1 MTATITN
8 IFLKTGSKTP
18 MKEPQTALA
27 VAGKGLDGDVSYG
40 RTKRQVLFVER
51 ETLDVFGLQP
61 GQVRENITVAGL
73 QLAGTTPGTRLQVGD
88 TVMEVTMDCA
98 PCEFMNELKP
108 CLRVKIDGRRGTL
121 CKVISG
127 GEIKVGDGLK
137 LLEPEFLTAHH

>member
-1 MTATITN
+1 
-8 IFLKTGSKTP
+8 

-27 VAGKGLDGDVSYG
+27 VDGKGLDGDVSYG

-51 ETLDVFGLQP
+51 ETLDEFGLQP

-98 PCEFMNELKP
+98 PGEFMNELKP
-108 CLRVKIDGRRGTL
+108 GLREKIDCRRGTL

-137 LLEPEFLTAHH
+137 LLEPEILTTHH

>member
-1 MTATITN
+1 
-8 IFLKTGSKTP
+8 

>member
-1 MTATITN
+1 
-8 IFLKTGSKTP
+8 

-27 VAGKGLDGDVSYG
+27 VDGKGLDGDVSYG

-51 ETLDVFGLQP
+51 ETLDEFGLQP

-108 CLRVKIDGRRGTL
+108 GLREKIDGRRGTL

-137 LLEPEFLTAHH
+137 LLEPEILTAHH